1 MKSHK
6 EFKPTLIILGERI
19 YHHRVLKNKTTKE
32 IASLVSLSPE
42 AYRNIEKGVTD
53 PSLTKLLLI
62 AQVLNIKC
70 TDLISN
76 LSPDNISVSLQ

>member
-6 EFKPTLIILGERI
+6 EFKPTLITLGERI

-32 IASLVSLSPE
+32 IASQVSLSPE

-53 PSLTKLLLI
+53 PSFTTLLLI
-62 AQVLNIKC
+62 AHILKINC
-70 TDLISN
+70 TDLVN
-76 LSPDNISVSLQ
+76 NISPGSISST